1 MRYVLFHENHTI
13 CNCEK
18 LFFLCYHILNV
29 LQNLNHWLR
38 SNSDGYVTSYGQI
51 SPIEI
56 STEELEKFGFERFKK
71 KISMVSSELID
82 YWEKSY
88 GESDE
93 MGIKPVFTIWTDRK
107 VSYFSMKT
115 LNKPSDRKFR
125 YIHELQQLFKLHTEN
140 DLIYE
145 DK

>member
-1 MRYVLFHENHTI
+1 MNKSTLQIGNYVNYEQTTHQIDELHSDKVIH
-13 CNCEK
+13 
-18 LFFLCYHILNV
+18 
-29 LQNLNHWLR
+29 HWLR